1 MGDSMSALIQVYS
14 FYRLKKFVI
23 SRNLWERIFHFVK
36 FLLGDID
43 EQRRETYDIERS
55 ISNMQNDMIKLNT
68 LLNKEKGT
76 HDNLHQD
83 NILLENDFIMALKVR
98 SQSLPNFD
106 VFLFASLCI
115 EAFYHWDVANLFCR
129 RQKWSR

>member
-1 MGDSMSALIQVYS
+1 MYS

-23 SRNLWERIFHFVK
+23 PRNLWERIFHFVK

-115 EAFYHWDVANLFCR
+115 EAFYHWDVANIFCR

>member
-1 MGDSMSALIQVYS
+1 MPALFQVYV
-14 FYRLKKFVI
+14 FVVFI
-23 SRNLWERIFHFVK
+23 GLNKNVIPWNLWKRSFHFVK

-98 SQSLPNFD
+98 SQSFSNS
-106 VFLFASLCI
+106 VFLFFFPMYRIILSLGCCSNI
-115 EAFYHWDVANLFCR
+115 L
-129 RQKWSR
+129 

>member
-1 MGDSMSALIQVYS
+1 MIPS
-14 FYRLKKFVI
+14 
-23 SRNLWERIFHFVK
+23 NLWKRISHLVK

-98 SQSLPNFD
+98 SQSFSNS
-106 VFLFASLCI
+106 VFLFFSLCI
-115 EAFYHWDVANLFCR
+115 ESFYHWDVPLTFCR
-129 RQKWSR
+129 RQKWSLYNCKKI

>member
-1 MGDSMSALIQVYS
+1 MIPS
-14 FYRLKKFVI
+14 
-23 SRNLWERIFHFVK
+23 NLWKRISHLVK

-98 SQSLPNFD
+98 SQSFSNS
-106 VFLFASLCI
+106 VFLFFSLCI
-115 EAFYHWDVANLFCR
+115 ESFYHWDVALTFFR
-129 RQKWSR
+129 RQKWSLYNCKKI

>member
-1 MGDSMSALIQVYS
+1 MYS

-23 SRNLWERIFHFVK
+23 PRNLWERIFHLVK

-98 SQSLPNFD
+98 SQSLPNFA
-106 VFLFASLCI
+106 VFLFLSMYRSILSLGC
-115 EAFYHWDVANLFCR
+115 C
-129 RQKWSR
+129 